1 MIGKMLLNSLL
12 CYPEVFPLKIMF
24 KRTQDL
30 KGSDVGFCLE
40 ALRGMSKCEGVPAEA
55 VPSSA
60 CKSTVILCS
69 NKGLGFLL
77 SPMTTH
83 FDFVFFKFRHQIK
96 IIKIS

>member
-1 MIGKMLLNSLL
+1 MLLNSLL
-12 CYPEVFPLKIMF
+12 CYPEVFPLKSMF

-69 NKGLGFLL
+69 NKGLGFQTL
-77 SPMTTH
+77 
-83 FDFVFFKFRHQIK
+83 FQKRVCFFIK
-96 IIKIS
+96 GDLAREEE